1 MAVAISAKNSS
12 ASLWRPLRS
21 STFRNL
27 LIADVVSDVGTF
39 MQSVGAAWLMVSLSA
54 GPMYVALI
62 QTASALPFFLLALPA
77 GAIGDIVD
85 RRRVIL
91 FTETWMVLVATILA
105 GLTIAG
111 RMSPVLLLILTFAL
125 SAGDAFETP
134 TWRAVLPELV
144 RKEDLPAASALNGI
158 EFNLARAVGPA
169 LAGFVIAAAGI
180 GAAFVSNTLS
190 FLGVILVVARWKRP
204 AVKHAT
210 PPETVTGATVA
221 AIRYVRYSPAI
232 RIVLLRAG
240 TAMFFAS
247 GLLALL
253 PSIAHRIN
261 GSPVGYGVLLGCF
274 GGGAVLGALV
284 MQRAR
289 SRWSADLI
297 VSAGVAAFGLTT
309 IAAGALRDLLPV
321 AAVLVIGGGAWI
333 SFISLF
339 NVQVLN
345 QTPDW
350 ARARVLAISMLV
362 FQGAVAAGSA
372 TWGAVAARAGL
383 GTGLLWAG
391 IGTLLSTALGLFLR
405 LPDPGID
412 LTSWNHWRLPA
423 VSEAISDVVG
433 PVLVTVEYQVDAAR
447 VPEFIKTMHEY
458 GRVRRRDGASR
469 WGICRDLEISDRYLE
484 TFVVSSWA
492 EHVRQHDRLTR
503 ADSEVEV
510 RLRQCTRG
518 EPNVRHLLYL

>member
-111 RMSPVLLLILTFAL
+111 RISPVLLLILTFAL

-169 LAGFVIAAAGI
+169 LAGFVIASAGI

-204 AVKHAT
+204 AVKRAT

-232 RIVLLRAG
+232 RVVLLRAG

-297 VSAGVAAFGLTT
+297 VSAGVAVFGLTT
-309 IAAGALRDLLPV
+309 IAAGALRNLLRL
-321 AAVLVIGGGAWI
+321 AAVLLIGGGAWI

-350 ARARVLAISMLV
+350 VRARVLAISMLV

-383 GTGLLWAG
+383 GTALLWAG

-405 LPDPGID
+405 LPDQGID

-433 PVLVTVEYQVDAAR
+433 PVLVTVEYHVDAAR

-469 WGICRDLEISDRYLE
+469 WGICRDLEIADRYLE